1 MAATETVRVAI
12 VDDHDMLRRGLR
24 AFLRAYE
31 DLELV
36 GEARGGREALS
47 LCQSVPLDVV
57 LMDLVMPD
65 MDGVEATRLIR
76 QRYPEIQVI
85 ALTSFEERDLIQS
98 TLKAGA
104 IGYLLKSTSAED
116 LARAIRAA
124 AAGKPMLGP
133 EATQALINTATQS
146 APPGEELTDRE
157 LDVLGLV
164 AAGLNNPEIGEKL
177 HISRSTVKKHV
188 SNILAKLGVSTRTE
202 AATHAMQHNLIKM
215 NE

>member
-1 MAATETVRVAI
+1 MNESESIEVVI

-36 GEARGGREALS
+36 GEARGGREALA
-47 LCQSVPLDVV
+47 LCERARPDVV

-65 MDGVEATRLIR
+65 MGGVEATRLIR
-76 QRYPEIQVI
+76 ERYPETQVI
-85 ALTSFEERDLIQS
+85 ALTSFEERDLVQS
-98 TLKAGA
+98 TLEAGA

-133 EATQALINTATQS
+133 EATQVLISSAAQP
-146 APPGEELTDRE
+146 APPGDELTDRE
-157 LDVLGLV
+157 LEVLGLV
-164 AAGLNNPEIGEKL
+164 AAGLNNPAIGEEL

-202 AATHAMQHNLIKM
+202 AATQAVQHKIIDL